1 MARNENIIKYRKP
14 FQFNIGVVIFF
25 IIIIY
30 VLFNVFSYF
39 TKKEIAEYQVQQGS
53 IAVNHVYQGVIVR
66 DETVEYATNQ
76 GYVDY
81 YVKNGSKV
89 SVTDAVYSI
98 DTVGNISNELAQH
111 HKSQDISSETI
122 EAIDKQIDNFL
133 NNYDSNVFA
142 TSYSF
147 FNTLNSEIIY
157 EVNLNALEE
166 ISDKIAQAEANNTFY
181 RTTSPQEGIVL
192 FEIDNYESKTVEEL
206 INTGWDYSSYQK
218 TYLTSNRQVVP
229 SEPVYKRIN
238 SENWTILLPIDEA
251 LAKELNEKKTL
262 TIRFCKDDFKTNAD
276 CSVTRKNDN
285 YYLKLSLK
293 TGVIRYANE
302 RFVDVELVLST
313 TTGLKIP
320 VSAIT
325 SKEFF
330 TIPKEY
336 FTEQKDGLL
345 LKTLDKETN
354 TELVTQIFP
363 TIYYATDEY
372 YYIDSELISA
382 GDVILK
388 PESSTVYVIGTH
400 TGSLQGVYNINKG
413 YAVFKQINILYQ
425 NQEYAIV
432 ETKTSYGIAQ
442 YDHIAL
448 DASSIKE
455 HELISK

>member
-1 MARNENIIKYRKP
+1 MAKNKDIIKYRKP
-14 FQFNIGVVIFF
+14 FKFNIGVVIFI

-53 IAVNHVYQGVIVR
+53 IAVNHIYQGIIVR
-66 DETVEYATNQ
+66 DETVEYTTEK

-89 SVTDAVYSI
+89 SVTDVVYSI
-98 DTVGNISNELAQH
+98 DTIGNISNELAVH

-122 EAIDKQIDNFL
+122 AAIDKEIDNFL
-133 NNYDSNVFA
+133 SNYDSNKFG

-157 EVNLNALEE
+157 AVNLNAIEDL
-166 ISDKIAQAEANNTFY
+166 SDKISQAEANNTFH

-192 FEIDNYESKTVEEL
+192 FEVDNYESTTVEDL
-206 INTGWDYSSYQK
+206 INNGWDFSSYQK
-218 TYLTSNRQVVP
+218 TYLTSNRQVTP
-229 SEPVYKRIN
+229 SDPVYKRIN
-238 SENWTILLPIDEA
+238 SENWTILLPIDET
-251 LAKELNEKKTL
+251 LAKEMNEKKTV
-262 TIRFCKDDFKTNAD
+262 TIRFCKDDFKVNAG

-293 TGVIRYANE
+293 TGVVRYADE
-302 RFVDVELVLST
+302 RFVDIELVLKA

-345 LKTLDKETN
+345 L
-354 TELVTQIFP
+354 VTQDKKTGTENVTLIFP
-363 TIYYATDEY
+363 TIYYATEDY
-372 YYIDSELISA
+372 YYIDSEVISA
-382 GDVILK
+382 GDVIQK
-388 PESSTVYVIGTH
+388 PESQAVYVVGTH